1 MAQTKKPL
9 SSRMFRLVAG
19 LVFCWMLLLNCLTP
33 YLADDYTFAY
43 AFDTGER
50 LHSLPQLISSLVFHY
65 HEWSGRVIVK
75 FFAQGFTMFP
85 KLLFNVCNA
94 GMFMAL
100 GLVLY
105 KLAVGRRSPKSGLA
119 GFGPDLCRA
128 VGDQPC
134 IWPDQFVD
142 VRCLQLPVGHG
153 GMLRLFAALAV
164 LFAAAVCQYGAHGGR
179 HGVGRAAGWLVKREY
194 QRRNA
199 GLFGA
204 GRRCCVQ
211 AGAQAARL
219 DGDPAWPGALVGF
232 ALLITARGNFNRA
245 SGFSDYDSLLTR
257 YAMRFFA
264 CLNMLKDYALPL
276 LFSFAILFLL
286 LCFARQD
293 AVKADLL
300 WPLILLAGALGANF
314 AMIGSHDYYP
324 RSTHGVFA
332 LLAAACAACLV
343 QLNSKAFRRGLA
355 CLSACVGI
363 VCGIHMLEAGYDIAS
378 YWMMDHVRTQT
389 LRQEISEL
397 DEPAAANII
406 SYGIEPYT
414 KWCGAYGL
422 PDIRENGEDSLAL
435 GRARWFG
442 VTSITATETRT
453 YPFAGHTNETYA
465 AGEAAAEN
473 AESMD

>member
-105 KLAVGRRSPKSGLA
+105 KLAVGRRSQKADWLALALIYAALWEISPVFGQTNLWMCGACNYLWATVGCCAFLLPWRYYLQQPFASTARMAAGMALA
-119 GFGPDLCRA
+119 GL
-128 VGDQPC
+128 
-134 IWPDQFVD
+134 
-142 VRCLQLPVGHG
+142 L
-153 GMLRLFAALAV
+153 
-164 LFAAAVCQYGAHGGR
+164 
-179 HGVGRAAGWLVKREY
+179 AGWLSENTSAGMLVCLVLAGAVVFKRE
-194 QRRNA
+194 RR
-199 GLFGA
+199 L
-204 GRRCCVQ
+204 
-211 AGAQAARL
+211 
-219 DGDPAWPGALVGF
+219 PAWMATGLAGALVGF

-324 RSTHGVFA
+324 RSTHGAFA

-343 QLNSKAFRRGLA
+343 QLNSKAFRRGLV

-465 AGEAAAEN
+465 AGKAAAEN

>member
-1 MAQTKKPL
+1 MAQIKKNL

-105 KLAVGRRSPKSGLA
+105 KLAVGRRSQKADWLA
-119 GFGPDLCRA
+119 LA
-128 VGDQPC
+128 L
-134 IWPDQFVD
+134 IY
-142 VRCLQLPVGHG
+142 
-153 GMLRLFAALAV
+153 AALWEISPVFGQTNLWMCGACNYLWATV
-164 LFAAAVCQYGAHGGR
+164 GCCAFLLPWRYYLQQPFASTARMAAG

-219 DGDPAWPGALVGF
+219 DGDRPGGGAGWV
-232 ALLITARGNFNRA
+232 
-245 SGFSDYDSLLTR
+245 
-257 YAMRFFA
+257 
-264 CLNMLKDYALPL
+264 
-276 LFSFAILFLL
+276 
-286 LCFARQD
+286 CFA
-293 AVKADLL
+293 
-300 WPLILLAGALGANF
+300 
-314 AMIGSHDYYP
+314 H
-324 RSTHGVFA
+324 H
-332 LLAAACAACLV
+332 
-343 QLNSKAFRRGLA
+343 
-355 CLSACVGI
+355 
-363 VCGIHMLEAGYDIAS
+363 
-378 YWMMDHVRTQT
+378 
-389 LRQEISEL
+389 
-397 DEPAAANII
+397 
-406 SYGIEPYT
+406 
-414 KWCGAYGL
+414 
-422 PDIRENGEDSLAL
+422 
-435 GRARWFG
+435 RARQL
-442 VTSITATETRT
+442 
-453 YPFAGHTNETYA
+453 
-465 AGEAAAEN
+465 
-473 AESMD
+473 

>member
-105 KLAVGRRSPKSGLA
+105 KLAVGRRSQKADWLALALIYAALWEISPVFGQTNLWMCGACNYLWATVGCCAFLLPWRYYLQQPFASTARMAAGMALA
-119 GFGPDLCRA
+119 GL
-128 VGDQPC
+128 
-134 IWPDQFVD
+134 
-142 VRCLQLPVGHG
+142 L
-153 GMLRLFAALAV
+153 
-164 LFAAAVCQYGAHGGR
+164 
-179 HGVGRAAGWLVKREY
+179 AGWLSENTSAGMLVCLVLAGAVVFKRE
-194 QRRNA
+194 RR
-199 GLFGA
+199 L
-204 GRRCCVQ
+204 
-211 AGAQAARL
+211 
-219 DGDPAWPGALVGF
+219 PAWMATGLAGALVGF

-324 RSTHGVFA
+324 RSTHGAFA
-332 LLAAACAACLV
+332 LLAAACAACGF
-343 QLNSKAFRRGLA
+343 NSRRTG
-355 CLSACVGI
+355 
-363 VCGIHMLEAGYDIAS
+363 
-378 YWMMDHVRTQT
+378 T
-389 LRQEISEL
+389 
-397 DEPAAANII
+397 
-406 SYGIEPYT
+406 
-414 KWCGAYGL
+414 
-422 PDIRENGEDSLAL
+422 
-435 GRARWFG
+435 
-442 VTSITATETRT
+442 TS
-453 YPFAGHTNETYA
+453 
-465 AGEAAAEN
+465 
-473 AESMD
+473 

>member
-1 MAQTKKPL
+1 MAQTKKSL

-105 KLAVGRRSPKSGLA
+105 KLAVGRRSQKADWLALALIYAALWEISPVFGQTNLWMCGACNYLWATVGCCAFLLPWRYYLQQPFASTARMAAGMALA
-119 GFGPDLCRA
+119 GL
-128 VGDQPC
+128 
-134 IWPDQFVD
+134 
-142 VRCLQLPVGHG
+142 L
-153 GMLRLFAALAV
+153 
-164 LFAAAVCQYGAHGGR
+164 
-179 HGVGRAAGWLVKREY
+179 AGWLSENTSAGMLVCLVLAGAVVFKRE
-194 QRRNA
+194 RR
-199 GLFGA
+199 L
-204 GRRCCVQ
+204 
-211 AGAQAARL
+211 
-219 DGDPAWPGALVGF
+219 PAWMATGLAGALVGF

-286 LCFARQD
+286 L
-293 AVKADLL
+293 
-300 WPLILLAGALGANF
+300 
-314 AMIGSHDYYP
+314 
-324 RSTHGVFA
+324 
-332 LLAAACAACLV
+332 
-343 QLNSKAFRRGLA
+343 
-355 CLSACVGI
+355 
-363 VCGIHMLEAGYDIAS
+363 
-378 YWMMDHVRTQT
+378 
-389 LRQEISEL
+389 
-397 DEPAAANII
+397 
-406 SYGIEPYT
+406 
-414 KWCGAYGL
+414 
-422 PDIRENGEDSLAL
+422 
-435 GRARWFG
+435 
-442 VTSITATETRT
+442 
-453 YPFAGHTNETYA
+453 
-465 AGEAAAEN
+465 
-473 AESMD
+473 

>member
-1 MAQTKKPL
+1 MEQTKKPVG
-9 SSRMFRLVAG
+9 SRVFRLLVV

-43 AFDTGER
+43 AFDSGER

-94 GMFMAL
+94 AM
-100 GLVLY
+100 
-105 KLAVGRRSPKSGLA
+105 
-119 GFGPDLCRA
+119 
-128 VGDQPC
+128 
-134 IWPDQFVD
+134 
-142 VRCLQLPVGHG
+142 
-153 GMLRLFAALAV
+153 FAALGVVLYRLAAGRRTKQADWLALALIYASLWEISPVFGQTNLWMCGACNYLWATVGCCAFLLPWRYYLQQPFSSTARMAV
-164 LFAAAVCQYGAHGGR
+164 GMAFAGLL
-179 HGVGRAAGWLVKREY
+179 AGWLSENASAGMLVCLVLCCAAVFRREHKLPLWM
-194 QRRNA
+194 A
-199 GLFGA
+199 TGMVCSLA
-204 GRRCCVQ
+204 
-211 AGAQAARL
+211 
-219 DGDPAWPGALVGF
+219 GF

-264 CLNMLKDYALPL
+264 CLNMLKDYAIPL
-276 LFSFAILFLL
+276 LFGFAVLFLL

-293 AVKADLL
+293 NGHADLL

-324 RSTHGVFA
+324 RSTHAVFA
-332 LLAAACAACLV
+332 LLTAACAACLV
-343 QLNSKAFRRGLA
+343 QLNGRTFRRGLA
-355 CLSACVGI
+355 CLSACIGL

-389 LRQEISEL
+389 LHEQIAEL
-397 DEPAAANII
+397 EEPAAANII

-435 GRARWFG
+435 GRAHWFG

-465 AGEAAAEN
+465 AGEAAAES
-473 AESMD
+473 AEGMD